1 MNKEL
6 NEVLGRIGEEFKEEI
21 SAESTFI
28 LEVDIG
34 KKAEELGYLSLKEQ
48 YHNVDV
54 IVPLRQAVE
63 GMKVMIDG
71 RTFVDYA
78 QFDSGLVVP
87 GYVAKESGL
96 PHRAYEAQ
104 DSLIRNFA

>member
-1 MNKEL
+1 MGVRTYRASPSPNP
-6 NEVLGRIGEEFKEEI
+6 
-21 SAESTFI
+21 SHI
-28 LEVDIG
+28 LEVDIE
-34 KKAEELGYLSLKEQ
+34 KKAEELGYLSLREQ

-104 DSLIRNFA
+104 DSLIRNFS